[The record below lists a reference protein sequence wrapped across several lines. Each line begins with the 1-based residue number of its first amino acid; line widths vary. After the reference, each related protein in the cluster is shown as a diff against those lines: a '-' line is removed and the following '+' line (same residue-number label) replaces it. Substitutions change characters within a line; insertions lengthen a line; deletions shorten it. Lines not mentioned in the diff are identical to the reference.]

1 MTEQPPLFALTLLL
15 SGASMVA
22 KEGDGMEIKQ
32 YDRVLLKD
40 GNEAIIVE
48 IFVSNKAFLA
58 DIEKDDDIYTED
70 VTIDQI
76 LKVL

>member
-1 MTEQPPLFALTLLL
+1 M
-15 SGASMVA
+15 
-22 KEGDGMEIKQ
+22 KIKQ

-48 IFVSNKAFLA
+48 VFVPNSVFLA

-70 VTIDQI
+70 VTIDEIQ
-76 LKVL
+76 KVL